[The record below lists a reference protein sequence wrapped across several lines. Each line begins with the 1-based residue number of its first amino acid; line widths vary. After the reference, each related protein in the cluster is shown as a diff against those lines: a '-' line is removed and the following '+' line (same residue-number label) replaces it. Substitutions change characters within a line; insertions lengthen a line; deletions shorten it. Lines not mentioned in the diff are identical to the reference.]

1 MTSALGIASTAEF
14 EGSIAFFQ
22 GLHAS
27 LAAATAANT
36 ASSMAVEPPDGASS
50 GLKAMAAQQMNAMAF
65 ATSLGTSLEQVT
77 EWLAN
82 IAAVNPLTQLTDVAS
97 AVRI

>member
-22 GLHAS
+22 GLHAT

-50 GLKAMAAQQMNAMAF
+50 GIKAMAAQQLNASAF
-65 ATSLGTSLEQVT
+65 AASLGGALEGVT

-82 IAAVNPLTQLTDVAS
+82 IALVNPSTQLVDIAS
-97 AVRI
+97 AVRV